1 MIYVGVPGGVGRRPR
16 PTPRDVLGPR
26 IAHRM
31 KGATLHS
38 ESRDVVCSDV
48 SGYLRLKRGA
58 RTTSQV
64 VPRRN
69 GGQGIMCRYA
79 WIESGRWEV
88 AHDMSKAVT
97 FTNGGPTLAT
107 PMRENKPRFCA
118 SLLSPLFVYV
128 FRLTIAIYCNLS
140 LNSQAATRCVPMC
153 QAARGGG
160 RPFWRRQCAR
170 QAEIGLAGVV
180 ALL

>member
-1 MIYVGVPGGVGRRPR
+1 
-16 PTPRDVLGPR
+16 
-26 IAHRM
+26 
-31 KGATLHS
+31 
-38 ESRDVVCSDV
+38 
-48 SGYLRLKRGA
+48 
-58 RTTSQV
+58 
-64 VPRRN
+64 
-69 GGQGIMCRYA
+69 MCRDA
-79 WIESGRWEV
+79 WTKSRRWEV

-97 FTNGGPTLAT
+97 FTNDGPSLAT

-153 QAARGGG
+153 QAARGDG